1 MGRKPKEDRTALLT
15 HRLRLRV
22 SESTIKRLESIAGSS
37 NCRSIAAVA
46 RRILSSQKIL
56 MFTRDVSYEEPLQQL
71 IDIRQELRSIGV
83 NVNQI
88 THSFHVSD
96 TVNQK
101 MFNALKVAEEY
112 AKVND
117 KVDELV
123 RLVGEL
129 GDKWL
134 QR

>member
-1 MGRKPKEDRTALLT
+1 MGRKPKEDRATLLT

-22 SESTIKRLESIAGSS
+22 SESTIKHLESIAGSS
-37 NCRSIAAVA
+37 NCRSVAAVV

-56 MFTRDVSYEEPLQQL
+56 IFTKDVSYEEPLQEL
-71 IDIRQELRSIGV
+71 IGIRQELRAIGV

-88 THSFHVSD
+88 THSFH
-96 TVNQK
+96 TAETTNQK

-117 KVDELV
+117 KVEQLV
-123 RLVGEL
+123 KLVGEL
-129 GDKWL
+129 GDKWS